1 MHLSQGTL
9 LRGGTYRIE
18 KTLGQGSFGITYL
31 ATHTT
36 LDKKV
41 AIKEFF
47 MKELNSRDD
56 DGSITGMTDGSLS
69 ANYGQKF
76 KKEAVNL
83 SRLEHPNIVR
93 VTDSF
98 DENGTYYY
106 VMDYIEGE
114 NLNDYLK
121 HNSLSHDEAVSIIKD
136 VASALMYMHD
146 KKHMLHLDLKPSNI
160 MRRSSDGH
168 IFLIDFGLSKH
179 YSNDGLPETST
190 TIGLGTPG
198 YAPIEQS
205 NQNKSGE
212 FRPTIDVYALGA
224 TLFKLL
230 TGETPPPA
238 SDIVSDDELV
248 EMKLR
253 ANGITGSI
261 VDIVVNAMLPNVRK
275 RTQTVKA
282 FIDSLSF
289 VANGNSVS
297 ALTIT
302 ANNNE
307 ETLVATATS
316 SKVNNEETV
325 VMGSGV
331 SSHQNFDVSSYKV
344 DAKYR
349 NSVTDTRSLA
359 DNGDCDAMLA
369 LGMMYLRGDGLSQD
383 FTRAYCLFQ
392 DMKRK
397 GDVRGDKL
405 IGDWERLKAKYQK
418 DYVVSSS
425 VNSPKV
431 NTTPP
436 QKANG
441 DSRTIGRAWILI
453 VVVIVFTCLYFA
465 IYNLR
470 TSSSSLNYDDCD
482 SVEVETVTAAT
493 QNTSNNNNNVSQQKS
508 EVEITKVST
517 EPKRSGTINGHA
529 YVDLGLSVKWATM
542 NVGAT
547 SVTGYGKYYAWGEIK
562 AYGEEDVSNE
572 MNYNYAGC
580 YTKTYYEACTYK
592 WSLDKYGESF
602 SKYTVS
608 TKATLEHDDDAARQ
622 NWGGAWRMP
631 THAEQEELIKN
642 CYWVWTSSYNDTGV
656 AGYIVYAAK
665 SSSDKGQIVYNG
677 YTSSSSYSLS
687 DVHIFLPVAGIHN
700 NSSLYTAGKHGNYW
714 SSTLYDATHSK
725 FACCMS
731 FDLDNFRSGFLFRFS
746 GLSVRAVCP

>member
-1 MHLSQGTL
+1 MQHLQTNTTLQG
-9 LRGGTYRIE
+9 GKYKIE

-47 MKELNSRDD
+47 MKELNSRDE

-121 HNSLSHDEAVSIIKD
+121 HNSLSHEDAVSIIKD

-179 YSNDGLPETST
+179 YSNDGQPETST

-205 NQNKSGE
+205 NQNKGGE

-282 FIDSLSF
+282 FVDSLSL

-297 ALTIT
+297 ASTQT
-302 ANNNE
+302 VNNNE
-307 ETLVATATS
+307 ETLVATSPS
-316 SKVNNEETV
+316 SRVNNEETV

-331 SSHQNFDVSSYKV
+331 SNHQNFDEASYTI

-349 NSVTDTRSLA
+349 IYLTSTRNSA
-359 DNGDCDAMLA
+359 GNGDCDAMLA

-397 GDVRGDKL
+397 GDARGDKL

-418 DYVVSSS
+418 DYVVPSS

-441 DSRTIGRAWILI
+441 DSGTIGRAWILI

-508 EVEITKVST
+508 GVKIAKSSIG
-517 EPKRSGTINGHA
+517 PKCSGTINGHD

-542 NVGAT
+542 NIGAT
-547 SVTGYGKYYAWGEIK
+547 SVTGYGKHYAWGEIK
-562 AYGEEDVSNE
+562 AKSRYDWS
-572 MNYNYAGC
+572 
-580 YTKTYYEACTYK
+580 TYK
-592 WSLDKYGESF
+592 WSVNGSNSSF
-602 SKYTVS
+602 CKYTDEGA
-608 TKATLEHDDDAARQ
+608 KKTLDLEDDAVKQ

-631 THAEQEELIKN
+631 THEEQDELVHK
-642 CYWVWTSSYNDTGV
+642 CYWVWTSSYDGSGV

-665 SSSDKGQIVYNG
+665 SSSDKGHVVYNG
-677 YTSSSSYSLS
+677 NTPSSEYSLS
-687 DVHIFLPVAGIHN
+687 DFHLFLPAAGFCDG
-700 NSSLYTAGKHGNYW
+700 SSLYRAGVSGFYW
-714 SSTLYDATHSK
+714 SSSLGGHYEGCTFELDSR
-725 FACCMS
+725 ACSLNFKSGYRSCS
-731 FDLDNFRSGFLFRFS
+731 HIDNRYYGRSI
-746 GLSVRAVCP
+746 RAVCP

>member
-121 HNSLSHDEAVSIIKD
+121 HNSLSHEDAVSIIKD

-146 KKHMLHLDLKPSNI
+146 EKHMLHLDLKPSNI

-179 YSNDGLPETST
+179 YSNDGQPETST

-282 FIDSLSF
+282 FVDSLSSG
-289 VANGNSVS
+289 VSDNSVS
-297 ALTIT
+297 ASTKT

-307 ETLVATATS
+307 ETLVATAPS
-316 SKVNNEETV
+316 SRVNNEETV

-331 SSHQNFDVSSYKV
+331 SNHQNFDEALYKI

-349 NSVTDTRSLA
+349 NFVTSTRNSA
-359 DNGDCDAMLA
+359 GNGDCDAMLA

-392 DMKRK
+392 DMKR
-397 GDVRGDKL
+397 
-405 IGDWERLKAKYQK
+405 INEWEQLMSKYKKAEANVAYNNTQ
-418 DYVVSSS
+418 
-425 VNSPKV
+425 NA
-431 NTTPP
+431 NTTSVSHTS
-436 QKANG
+436 
-441 DSRTIGRAWILI
+441 DSTLKQGCLAWFVIIILFI
-453 VVVIVFTCLYFA
+453 IFL
-465 IYNLR
+465 I
-470 TSSSSLNYDDCD
+470 
-482 SVEVETVTAAT
+482 AAM
-493 QNTSNNNNNVSQQKS
+493 N
-508 EVEITKVST
+508 
-517 EPKRSGTINGHA
+517 SG
-529 YVDLGLSVKWATM
+529 
-542 NVGAT
+542 
-547 SVTGYGKYYAWGEIK
+547 
-562 AYGEEDVSNE
+562 
-572 MNYNYAGC
+572 
-580 YTKTYYEACTYK
+580 
-592 WSLDKYGESF
+592 
-602 SKYTVS
+602 
-608 TKATLEHDDDAARQ
+608 
-622 NWGGAWRMP
+622 
-631 THAEQEELIKN
+631 
-642 CYWVWTSSYNDTGV
+642 
-656 AGYIVYAAK
+656 
-665 SSSDKGQIVYNG
+665 
-677 YTSSSSYSLS
+677 SSSSYGYDSDCYDCDSDTVVIEDTLACDTVVSEYMELS
-687 DVHIFLPVAGIHN
+687 VEEKITYKTYYNERFHFSIDYPDFLTPMPSSQNDDGRTFEK
-700 NSSLYTAGKHGNYW
+700 NSQTYMKAYASWATETLEDYYNMCK
-714 SSTLYDATHSK
+714 SSTDSYKQLGTDWFVVSGIKSGGTIYHQKTVLLNDVFYTVYFSYHTSESAQFDDIIRNVIASWKYD
-725 FACCMS
+725 
-731 FDLDNFRSGFLFRFS
+731 
-746 GLSVRAVCP
+746 

>member
-1 MHLSQGTL
+1 MQQLRTNTTLQG
-9 LRGGTYRIE
+9 GKYRIE
-18 KTLGQGSFGITYL
+18 RMLGQGSFGITYL

-56 DGSITGMTDGSLS
+56 GGSITGMTDGSLS

-121 HNSLSHDEAVSIIKD
+121 HNSLSHDEAISIIKD

-146 KKHMLHLDLKPSNI
+146 EKHMLHLDLKPSNI

-179 YSNDGLPETST
+179 YSNDGQPETST

-253 ANGITGSI
+253 ANGVTGSI
-261 VDIVVNAMLPNVRK
+261 VDVVVNAMLPNVRK

-297 ALTIT
+297 ASTKT
-302 ANNNE
+302 VN
-307 ETLVATATS
+307 
-316 SKVNNEETV
+316 NNEETV

-359 DNGDCDAMLA
+359 DNGDCDTMLA
-369 LGMMYLRGDGLSQD
+369 LGMMFLRGDGVQQD
-383 FTRAYCLFQ
+383 LTYAYAMFQ

-397 GDVRGDKL
+397 GDARGEKL
-405 IGDWERLKAKYQK
+405 INEWEKLKAKYKKTETNVARNNAQNANTLSERK
-418 DYVVSSS
+418 NANSSS
-425 VNSPKV
+425 ERNSV
-431 NTTPP
+431 
-436 QKANG
+436 
-441 DSRTIGRAWILI
+441 
-453 VVVIVFTCLYFA
+453 
-465 IYNLR
+465 
-470 TSSSSLNYDDCD
+470 DD
-482 SVEVETVTAAT
+482 
-493 QNTSNNNNNVSQQKS
+493 
-508 EVEITKVST
+508 
-517 EPKRSGTINGHA
+517 
-529 YVDLGLSVKWATM
+529 Y
-542 NVGAT
+542 
-547 SVTGYGKYYAWGEIK
+547 
-562 AYGEEDVSNE
+562 
-572 MNYNYAGC
+572 
-580 YTKTYYEACTYK
+580 
-592 WSLDKYGESF
+592 
-602 SKYTVS
+602 S
-608 TKATLEHDDDAARQ
+608 TK
-622 NWGGAWRMP
+622 
-631 THAEQEELIKN
+631 LILF
-642 CYWVWTSSYNDTGV
+642 GV
-656 AGYIVYAAK
+656 LI
-665 SSSDKGQIVYNG
+665 S
-677 YTSSSSYSLS
+677 
-687 DVHIFLPVAGIHN
+687 FLIPAILWFFKTFG
-700 NSSLYTAGKHGNYW
+700 S
-714 SSTLYDATHSK
+714 
-725 FACCMS
+725 
-731 FDLDNFRSGFLFRFS
+731 
-746 GLSVRAVCP
+746 